1 MGGAVI
7 PVRGQYHLRGR
18 LHQVWELLL
27 DPEALRACLPGCEGL
42 VPTPVPHH
50 YEVVMTVG
58 VAVFRGRYTGKVVVR
73 DVEPFHRYRL
83 EVEGRGAGGVVHG
96 EGVITLQ
103 EDGEG
108 TRVAVEGQVRLG
120 GLIAGM
126 GQRVAGGVARMLMDH
141 FFACVQ
147 KRLG

>member
-1 MGGAVI
+1 
-7 PVRGQYHLRGR
+7 
-18 LHQVWELLL
+18 
-27 DPEALRACLPGCEGL
+27 
-42 VPTPVPHH
+42 
-50 YEVVMTVG
+50 MTVG

-108 TRVAVEGQVRLG
+108 TRVAVEGQ
-120 GLIAGM
+120 
-126 GQRVAGGVARMLMDH
+126 
-141 FFACVQ
+141 
-147 KRLG
+147 